1 MGDEDDGD
9 GGGASGGDQRE
20 PTAAAATSSL
30 AAMPAKRRQ
39 QRHNHEREEQETAP
53 HHEPE
58 EQDQPQEQQEQ
69 QQRVD
74 QRAVRPF
81 YFSSR
86 MHVTPPH
93 CPSDTHARTCPFAAR
108 MHVTPHCPFNTH
120 WPTATAAPFL
130 LSTRL
135 GEQHAML
142 HTHTERGPD
151 AHLCFHGVP
160 STIASPVVKLL
171 CSRTALVATT

>member
-58 EQDQPQEQQEQ
+58 EQDQPQDQQDQ

-93 CPSDTHARTCPFAAR
+93 CPSDTHARTHMPISPPECISHPIAPSTRTGQANSDSSSFSFIDSPRRAAR
-108 MHVTPHCPFNTH
+108 NAAYAHRTRPRCTLMFSRCAINHCQ
-120 WPTATAAPFL
+120 
-130 LSTRL
+130 S
-135 GEQHAML
+135 
-142 HTHTERGPD
+142 
-151 AHLCFHGVP
+151 
-160 STIASPVVKLL
+160 SS
-171 CSRTALVATT
+171 